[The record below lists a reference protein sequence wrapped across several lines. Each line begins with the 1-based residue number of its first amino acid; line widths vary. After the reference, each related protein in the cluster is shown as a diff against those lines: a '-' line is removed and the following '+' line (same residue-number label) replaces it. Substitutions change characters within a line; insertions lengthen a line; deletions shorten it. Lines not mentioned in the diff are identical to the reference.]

1 MKNIF
6 EGDET
11 EVVILIKASN
21 TFNSLSHMVAL
32 HNVYVLCTQFSPILI
47 NTYREPSRMIVLGK
61 DEIMSREGT
70 TQGDN
75 LAMSSY
81 AIGITPL
88 VTMTE
93 NQMPLYKTDFSG

>member
-1 MKNIF
+1 
-6 EGDET
+6 
-11 EVVILIKASN
+11 
-21 TFNSLSHMVAL
+21 
-32 HNVYVLCTQFSPILI
+32 
-47 NTYREPSRMIVLGK
+47 MIVLGK